1 MDLVAWIDGRLV
13 DARQATV
20 SVYDV
25 GFRSG
30 HGVFETMRAFGD
42 HVFRLDAHLQ
52 RAVEGATELGFE
64 LDVAVLRDAVHT
76 TVDANLRAL
85 DGADSAVRLT
95 TSAGTLD
102 PFSDFPGA
110 RATGPTVVVTSHPL
124 AAAPTRATA
133 VSIPVTRDLPHVKA
147 TSYLSALTA
156 GRRAR
161 EQGADE
167 ALLTTPDGQVL
178 EGASSNLFLVVDGR
192 LRTPPV
198 VDGLL
203 AGITR
208 RVVLDLAQDLGVD
221 VDESSFDLSTLRAA
235 DEAFVT
241 ASTRGVV
248 PLVGVDGIPIGDGEP
263 GPVTGRLRQAY
274 DDEVAR
280 ERAGGDRERP

>member
-13 DARQATV
+13 DAQQATV

-42 HVFRLDAHLQ
+42 HVFRLEAHLR
-52 RAVEGATELGFE
+52 RAVAGATELGFE
-64 LDVAVLRDAVHT
+64 LDADVLHDAVRS
-76 TVDANLRAL
+76 TVQANLPVL
-85 DGADSAVRLT
+85 GGADSAVRLT

-102 PFSDFPGA
+102 SDSTFPGT
-110 RATGPTVVVTSHPL
+110 RAAGPTIVVTSHVL
-124 AAAPTRATA
+124 APPPGRATA

-147 TSYLSALTA
+147 TSYLAALTA

-167 ALLTTPDGQVL
+167 ALLTTADGQVL
-178 EGASSNLFLVVDGR
+178 EGASSNLFLVLGGR

-198 VDGLL
+198 ADGLL

-208 RVVLDLAQDLGVD
+208 GVVVEIAAPLGLD
-221 VDESSFDLSTLRAA
+221 VDETSFDLGTIRAA
-235 DEAFVT
+235 QEAFIT
-241 ASTRGVV
+241 ASTRGIV
-248 PLVGVDGIPIGDGEP
+248 PLVAVDGQPVGDGTP
-263 GPVTGRLRQAY
+263 GPVTGRLQAAY
-274 DDEVAR
+274 VDEVAR
-280 ERAGGDRERP
+280 ERAAAEETTR